1 MTWKLFGKKSAPAKK
16 HVLDAIRHF
25 DEKDQKSMVHVRLDK
40 NTAMLLKQLKLAT
53 GVEIQ
58 QVVAFSV
65 SELIRQHPELKTIIK
80 DFLTQL
86 NE

>member
-1 MTWKLFGKKSAPAKK
+1 MNWKLSNKTGAGEKP
-16 HVLDAIRHF
+16 LMEQIRGF
-25 DEKDQKSMVHVRLDK
+25 DERSQKSMVHVRLDRK
-40 NTAMLLKQLKLAT
+40 TAILLKQLKMAT

-58 QVVAFSV
+58 QVIAFSV

-80 DFLTQL
+80 DFLTKL

>member
-1 MTWKLFGKKSAPAKK
+1 MTWNIFGKKQPPVQK

-40 NTAMLLKQLKLAT
+40 DTAMLLKQLKLAT
-53 GVEIQ
+53 GIEIQ
-58 QVVAFSV
+58 QVIAFSV
-65 SELIRQHPELKTIIK
+65 SELIRQHPEIKTIIK
-80 DFLTQL
+80 QFLTQL

>member
-1 MTWKLFGKKSAPAKK
+1 MSAARNRWCTSGWTGKT
-16 HVLDAIRHF
+16 AI
-25 DEKDQKSMVHVRLDK
+25 
-40 NTAMLLKQLKLAT
+40 LLKQLKVAT

-58 QVVAFSV
+58 QVIAFSV

-80 DFLTQL
+80 DFLTKL